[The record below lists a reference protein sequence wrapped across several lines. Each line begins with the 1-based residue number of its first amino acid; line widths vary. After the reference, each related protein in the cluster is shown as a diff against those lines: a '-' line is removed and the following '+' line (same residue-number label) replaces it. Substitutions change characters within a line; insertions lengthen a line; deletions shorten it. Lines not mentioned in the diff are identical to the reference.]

1 MPSAPACYIDA
12 SGVLNWTNPSPLPSQ
27 WWAELRLPDGSTS
40 TQYAQAA
47 SASPSATFVDLF
59 GSGFIGNCPVV
70 LWGADA
76 NGNCIYTPTRA
87 AGLTRDL

>member
-12 SGVLNWTNPSPLPSQ
+12 SGVLNWTNPGSPPAT

-40 TQYAQAA
+40 CQYAQAA
-47 SASPSATFVDLF
+47 SAAGGANYVDLF
-59 GSGFIGNCPVV
+59 GASFIGNCPVV
-70 LWGADA
+70 LFGVDV
-76 NGNCIYTPTRA
+76 NGNVIFTPTRA